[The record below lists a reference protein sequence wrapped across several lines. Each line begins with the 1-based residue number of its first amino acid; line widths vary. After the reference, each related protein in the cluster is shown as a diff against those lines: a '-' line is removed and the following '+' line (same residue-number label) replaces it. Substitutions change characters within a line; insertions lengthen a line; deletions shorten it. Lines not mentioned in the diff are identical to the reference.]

1 MTIDMENNDSINPT
15 DEIFLVDNDEPIMNI
30 AFDALEIIRKNKK
43 IIVEGKGEMCSKAV
57 AVSNILTE
65 RMLKETA
72 KFGKIDVDSEM
83 LDDGQLISTI
93 KLSIVMTD

>member
-1 MTIDMENNDSINPT
+1 MGINDSSTST
-15 DEIFLVDNDEPIMNI
+15 DEIFLIDNDEPIMNI
-30 AFDALEIIRKNKK
+30 AFNALEIIRKNKK
-43 IIVEGKGEMCSKAV
+43 IIVKGKGEMCSKAV

-93 KLSIVMTD
+93 KLAIVMTD

>member
-1 MTIDMENNDSINPT
+1 MTTDMENNDST
-15 DEIFLVDNDEPIMNI
+15 SSTGEIFLVDNDEPVMNI
-30 AFDALEIIRKNKK
+30 AFDALEMIRKNKK
-43 IIVEGKGEMCSKAV
+43 IIVKGKGEMCSKAV

-93 KLSIVMTD
+93 KLAIVMID

>member
-1 MTIDMENNDSINPT
+1 MEINDTSRS
-15 DEIFLVDNDEPIMNI
+15 DEIFLIDNDEPIMKT
-30 AFDALEIIRKNKK
+30 AFDALEMIRKNKK
-43 IIVEGKGEMCSKAV
+43 IIVKGKGEMCSKAV

-83 LDDGQLISTI
+83 SDDGQLISTI
-93 KLSIVMTD
+93 KLAIVMTD

>member
-1 MTIDMENNDSINPT
+1 MTIDIKINDSSSST
-15 DEIFLVDNDEPIMNI
+15 GEIFLVDNDEPIMNI
-30 AFDALEIIRKNKK
+30 AFDALEMIRKNKK
-43 IIVEGKGEMCSKAV
+43 IIVKGKGEMCSKAV

-93 KLSIVMTD
+93 KLAIVMTD

>member
-1 MTIDMENNDSINPT
+1 MGINDSSTST
-15 DEIFLVDNDEPIMNI
+15 DEIFLIDNDGPVMNI

-43 IIVEGKGEMCSKAV
+43 IIIKGKGEMCSKAV

-72 KFGKIDVDSEM
+72 KFEKIDVDSEM

-93 KLSIVMTD
+93 KVAIVITD

>member
-1 MTIDMENNDSINPT
+1 MTADIEINDSSSST
-15 DEIFLVDNDEPIMNI
+15 DEIFLIDNDGPVMNI

-43 IIVEGKGEMCSKAV
+43 IIIKGKGEMCSKAV

-72 KFGKIDVDSEM
+72 KFEKIDVDSEM
-83 LDDGQLISTI
+83 SDDGQLISTI
-93 KLSIVMTD
+93 KLAIVMTD

>member
-1 MTIDMENNDSINPT
+1 MTIDMGINDSSTST
-15 DEIFLVDNDEPIMNI
+15 DEIFLIDNDEPIMNI
-30 AFDALEIIRKNKK
+30 AFDALEMIRKNKK
-43 IIVEGKGEMCSKAV
+43 IIVKGKGEMCSKAV

-93 KLSIVMTD
+93 KLPIVMID

>member
-1 MTIDMENNDSINPT
+1 MGINDSSTST
-15 DEIFLVDNDEPIMNI
+15 DEIFLIDNDEPIMNI
-30 AFDALEIIRKNKK
+30 AFNALEIIRKNKK
-43 IIVEGKGEMCSKAV
+43 IIVKGKGEMCSKAV

-72 KFGKIDVDSEM
+72 KFEKIDVDSEM

>member
-1 MTIDMENNDSINPT
+1 MTIDMGINDSSTST

-30 AFDALEIIRKNKK
+30 AFNALEIIRKNKK
-43 IIVEGKGEMCSKAV
+43 IIVKGKGEMCSKAV

-65 RMLKETA
+65 RMLKEAA

-83 LDDGQLISTI
+83 SGDGQLISTI
-93 KLSIVMTD
+93 KLAIVMTD

>member
-1 MTIDMENNDSINPT
+1 MGINDSSTST
-15 DEIFLVDNDEPIMNI
+15 DEIFLIDNDEPIMNI
-30 AFDALEIIRKNKK
+30 AFNALEIIRKNKK
-43 IIVEGKGEMCSKAV
+43 IIVKGKGEMCSKAV

-72 KFGKIDVDSEM
+72 KFEKIDVDSEM

-93 KLSIVMTD
+93 KVAIVITD

>member
-1 MTIDMENNDSINPT
+1 MTIDMGINDSSTST
-15 DEIFLVDNDEPIMNI
+15 DEIFLIDNDEPIMNI
-30 AFDALEIIRKNKK
+30 AFNALEIIRKNKK
-43 IIVEGKGEMCSKAV
+43 IIVKGKGEMCSKAV

-72 KFGKIDVDSEM
+72 KFEKIDVDSEM

-93 KLSIVMTD
+93 KLAIVMTD

>member
-1 MTIDMENNDSINPT
+1 MTIDMEVNDTSSS
-15 DEIFLVDNDEPIMNI
+15 DEIFLIDNDEPIMKT
-30 AFDALEIIRKNKK
+30 AFDILEIIRKNKK
-43 IIVEGKGEMCSKAV
+43 IIVEGKGEMWSKAV

-72 KFGKIDVDSEM
+72 KFEKIDVDSEM

-93 KLSIVMTD
+93 KLAIVMTD

>member
-1 MTIDMENNDSINPT
+1 MEINESSNST
-15 DEIFLVDNDEPIMNI
+15 GKIFLIDNDESIMKI
-30 AFDALEIIRKNKK
+30 AFDVLEIIKKNKMVTVK
-43 IIVEGKGEMCSKAV
+43 GKGEMCSKAV

-93 KLSIVMTD
+93 KLAIVMTD

>member
-1 MTIDMENNDSINPT
+1 MTIDTKINDSSSPSDKT
-15 DEIFLVDNDEPIMNI
+15 FLIDNDEPVMKI
-30 AFDALEIIRKNKK
+30 AFDVLEIIKKNRMVTVK
-43 IIVEGKGEMCSKAV
+43 GKGEMCSKAV

-65 RMLKETA
+65 RMLKETV

-93 KLSIVMTD
+93 KLAIVMTD

>member
-1 MTIDMENNDSINPT
+1 MTIDMEINDTSSSN
-15 DEIFLVDNDEPIMNI
+15 EIFPIDNDEPIMKT
-30 AFDALEIIRKNKK
+30 AFDILEIIRKNKK
-43 IIVEGKGEMCSKAV
+43 IIVKGKGEMCSKAV

-72 KFGKIDVDSEM
+72 KFEKIDVDSEM
-83 LDDGQLISTI
+83 SDDGQLISTI

>member
-1 MTIDMENNDSINPT
+1 MTIDMEINDSSSST
-15 DEIFLVDNDEPIMNI
+15 DEIFLIDNDKSVMEI
-30 AFDALEIIRKNKK
+30 AFDILEIIRKNKK

-72 KFGKIDVDSEM
+72 KFEKIDVDSEM
-83 LDDGQLISTI
+83 SDDGQLISTI
-93 KLSIVMTD
+93 KLAIVMTD

>member
-1 MTIDMENNDSINPT
+1 MTIDMGINDSSTST
-15 DEIFLVDNDEPIMNI
+15 DEIFLIDNDEPIMNI
-30 AFDALEIIRKNKK
+30 AFDALEMIRKNKK

-93 KLSIVMTD
+93 KLAIVMTD

>member
-1 MTIDMENNDSINPT
+1 MTIDMGINDSSAST
-15 DEIFLVDNDEPIMNI
+15 DEIFLIDNDEPVMNI
-30 AFDALEIIRKNKK
+30 AFNALEIIRKNKK
-43 IIVEGKGEMCSKAV
+43 IIIKGKGEMCSKAV

-72 KFGKIDVDSEM
+72 KFEKIDVDSEM

-93 KLSIVMTD
+93 KLAIVMTD

>member
-1 MTIDMENNDSINPT
+1 MTIDMEINESSNST
-15 DEIFLVDNDEPIMNI
+15 GKIFLIDNDESIMKI
-30 AFDALEIIRKNKK
+30 AFDVLEIIKKNKMVTVK
-43 IIVEGKGEMCSKAV
+43 GKGEMYSKAV

-93 KLSIVMTD
+93 KLAIVMTD

>member
-1 MTIDMENNDSINPT
+1 MTIDMENNDSINST
-15 DEIFLVDNDEPIMNI
+15 GEIFLVDNNEPIMNI
-30 AFDALEIIRKNKK
+30 AFDALEMIRKNKK
-43 IIVEGKGEMCSKAV
+43 IIVKGKGEMCSKAV

-93 KLSIVMTD
+93 KLAIVMTD

>member
-1 MTIDMENNDSINPT
+1 MKIDDPSSST

-30 AFDALEIIRKNKK
+30 AFDALEIIKKNKK
-43 IIVEGKGEMCSKAV
+43 IIVKGKGEMCSKAV

-93 KLSIVMTD
+93 KLPIVMID

>member
-1 MTIDMENNDSINPT
+1 MTIDMGINDSSTST
-15 DEIFLVDNDEPIMNI
+15 DEIFLIDNDEPIMNI
-30 AFDALEIIRKNKK
+30 AFNALEIIRKNKK
-43 IIVEGKGEMCSKAV
+43 IIVKGKGEMCSKAV

-83 LDDGQLISTI
+83 LDDGQLISII
-93 KLSIVMTD
+93 KLAIVMTD

>member
-1 MTIDMENNDSINPT
+1 MENNDST
-15 DEIFLVDNDEPIMNI
+15 SSTGEIFLVDSDEPIMNI
-30 AFDALEIIRKNKK
+30 AFDALEMIRKNKK

-57 AVSNILTE
+57 AVFNILTE

-93 KLSIVMTD
+93 KLAIVMTD

>member
-1 MTIDMENNDSINPT
+1 MISDNST
-15 DEIFLVDNDEPIMNI
+15 DEIFLIDNDEPIMNI
-30 AFDALEIIRKNKK
+30 AFDALEIIKKNKK
-43 IIVEGKGEMCSKAV
+43 IIVKGKGEMCSKAV

-93 KLSIVMTD
+93 KLPIVMID